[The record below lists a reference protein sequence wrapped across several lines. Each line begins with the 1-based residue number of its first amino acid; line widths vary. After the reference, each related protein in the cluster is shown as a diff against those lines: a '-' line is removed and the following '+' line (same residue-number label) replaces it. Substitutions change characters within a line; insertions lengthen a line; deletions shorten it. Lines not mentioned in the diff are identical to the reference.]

1 MKINIINPLI
11 LWSELLFCILILS
24 SCSSDGYLNVI
35 PQNSTAII
43 SIDIQ
48 KLYSTSKNNKQ
59 LDYLKDVLKLKDV
72 DASGLDLSTKAY
84 VFETVDGNIGL
95 VVKVDNE
102 DNLSN
107 WIKNLEKAGYCK
119 NLTTRKGFKFTS
131 VKDTWVLG
139 FSSDALLVMGPILPI
154 QQADMQRQMVNFL
167 GQDDSKSIK
176 GSPMF
181 QKLDSLESPVSMVA
195 QAAALPEKFVA
206 PFTIVAPKDA
216 DASQI
221 MIAAEIVKDEDGCIN
236 LKGETYSL
244 NDNLNNSIKKN
255 KKTFRPIQGT
265 YSACMPISASLGIFL
280 NVDGKEFLKLL
291 HSNNSIQALLAGMNT
306 AIDMDNIIRSINGDM
321 SIIIHSFKEGENIP
335 QMSAQLSNNEFLKD
349 VEYWR
354 ESCLTG
360 CKIIDWNKNSY
371 YYTNGTFCY
380 YFGVSDDMQF
390 YSGGSPKYALESISK
405 SQNAIPEYVQNKIR
419 GKRLCLVLNLETIL
433 GNGTD
438 KASVMTS
445 IKPLLGNI
453 KTVIFSM

>member
-107 WIKNLEKAGYCK
+107 WIKNLERAGYCK

-195 QAAALPEKFVA
+195 QAAALPEKFVT

-244 NDNLNNSIKKN
+244 NDNLNNSIKEN

-433 GNGTD
+433 GDGTD
-438 KASVMTS
+438 KVSVMTS

>member
-107 WIKNLEKAGYCK
+107 WIKNLERAGYCK

-195 QAAALPEKFVA
+195 QAAALPEKFVT